1 MACPQLFL
9 GANFPLPCSSVQLDI
24 EMERG
29 GGRDRVMT
37 CMARD
42 VREQF
47 AYRSRKSGLRCL
59 RHLQL
64 IRVSGFGVQMIL
76 IDSRSFPAETLKGLE
91 FETSR
96 PAYLCLHISEPA
108 CSVGSR
114 DHTCSSKPHLF
125 TSSACARASTYIQ
138 VHYGV
143 RVECAKRP
151 EDASAS

>member
-1 MACPQLFL
+1 
-9 GANFPLPCSSVQLDI
+9 
-24 EMERG
+24 
-29 GGRDRVMT
+29 MT

-96 PAYLCLHISEPA
+96 PAYLCLHIPEPA
-108 CSVGSR
+108 CSVGR
-114 DHTCSSKPHLF
+114 VTILAQAKLTCSPHLHVHAHLLIYRYI
-125 TSSACARASTYIQ
+125 TGSGWSAPNDLKTHPHR
-138 VHYGV
+138 
-143 RVECAKRP
+143 
-151 EDASAS
+151 EDAFVKKKQA